1 MKFCAKIATLCVTLC
16 LTGCFSLDT
25 ATLSMTG
32 EEHVVVRN
40 YGWKLFNCVPIVC
53 SNASKDYVLPWAFF
67 RDDVTMDKVQY
78 RFMDYAKN
86 KGVEISDLKYTYY
99 DTVLFNLPIV
109 QYPLPIPY
117 LLCYREIQLSGNLK

>member
-1 MKFCAKIATLCVTLC
+1 
-16 LTGCFSLDT
+16 
-25 ATLSMTG
+25 
-32 EEHVVVRN
+32 
-40 YGWKLFNCVPIVC
+40 
-53 SNASKDYVLPWAFF
+53 VLPWAFF